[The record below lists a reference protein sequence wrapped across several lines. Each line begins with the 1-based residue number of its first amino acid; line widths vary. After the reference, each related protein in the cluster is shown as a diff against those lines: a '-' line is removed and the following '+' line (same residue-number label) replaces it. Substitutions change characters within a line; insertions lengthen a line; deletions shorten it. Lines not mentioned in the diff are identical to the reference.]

1 MTTDESSGAPSIA
14 QAITGRV
21 MIKTAVLAG
30 VAAVLG
36 LLYSLFVLSAAK
48 PWSLPAGILFGAVLG
63 LLNFRWL
70 ARAVE
75 RLYLKKGTH
84 AAVSITAAE
93 ILHLLKLIIV
103 FIILFI
109 VIKFQLVHLLGLIVG
124 ISLCFIAILWEGL
137 TAMRGLQQ

>member
-1 MTTDESSGAPSIA
+1 MTTDESSGAPTIA

-21 MIKTAVLAG
+21 LVKTAVLAG
-30 VAAVLG
+30 IAALGGLAYAFLVAK
-36 LLYSLFVLSAAK
+36 SPT

-75 RLYLKKGTH
+75 RLYLRKGTH

-93 ILHLLKLIIV
+93 IVHVLKLAAV
-103 FIILFI
+103 FIILFL
-109 VIKFQLVHLLGLIVG
+109 VIKYQFVNLFGLIVG
-124 ISLCFIAILWEGL
+124 LSLCFAAILWEGL
-137 TAMRGLQQ
+137 VAMRGLQ

>member
-1 MTTDESSGAPSIA
+1 MSDEPSTAPSIA
-14 QAITGRV
+14 AAITGRV
-21 MIKTAVLAG
+21 MIKTSILAG
-30 VAAVLG
+30 AAA
-36 LLYSLFVLSAAK
+36 LLSLVYFLALSPSPK
-48 PWSLPAGILFGAVLG
+48 PWSVSVGILFGAALG

-84 AAVSITAAE
+84 PAVSITAAE
-93 ILHLLKLIIV
+93 ILHLLKLVVV

-109 VIKFQLVHLLGLIVG
+109 VIKFQIVHLLGLIIG

-137 TAMRGLQQ
+137 MAMRGLQ

>member
-1 MTTDESSGAPSIA
+1 MTTDEPRSAPSIA

-21 MIKTAVLAG
+21 TIKTAVLAG
-30 VAAVLG
+30 TGAVLG
-36 LLYSLFVLSAAK
+36 LVYSLVVPSAAK

-93 ILHLLKLIIV
+93 IVHVLKLLIV
-103 FIILFI
+103 FIILFV
-109 VIKFQLVHLLGLIVG
+109 VIKWQLVHLLGLIVG
-124 ISLCFIAILWEGL
+124 LSLCFIAILWEGL
-137 TAMRGLQQ
+137 MAMRGMQ